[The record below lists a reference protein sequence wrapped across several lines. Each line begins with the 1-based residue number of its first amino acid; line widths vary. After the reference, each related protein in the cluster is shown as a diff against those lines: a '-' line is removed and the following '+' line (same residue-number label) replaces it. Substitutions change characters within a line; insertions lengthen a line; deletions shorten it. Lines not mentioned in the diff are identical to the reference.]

1 MRRVSILTLLL
12 CLVFVTKGYSQAFE
26 NDKDSLVRLVEA
38 KAVRLVDRGG
48 APFREVKG
56 PARFLHNNTYL
67 LCDSASWDVNANVIE
82 AIGHIQII
90 QQDTYLES
98 DIVTYLADEG
108 IAQFRGTTVKL
119 YNKKGDQLKTK
130 FLDYNTKDSIA
141 TFFNGGAMRSSKG
154 DIVEGDEGRYV
165 SETRT
170 FSFTDNVLMY
180 SDSIFVRSS
189 FADYHSDQEFAD
201 FGFRTVAWK
210 GRDTLYSNS
219 ARYDVRRETLSL
231 TEENYLASQN
241 QELWAGIIDYH
252 RNTGNAELYNNVQ
265 IRDNEQSSILMGD
278 KGVMVQNPFLA
289 YLTDKAAAAMYSEEK
304 TGVDSLTQEPI
315 YKRDTLFLGGD
326 TLKMWMV
333 PMYQVDSNE
342 VSNALQRRKL
352 ADTDPIVEIDKANQA
367 YLAAYKKN
375 KALIGKVVPPPPQ
388 QQPKNQEPAEGM
400 QLSDG
405 PQKPTFLGKDKGISS
420 GKEDALSGKDSLKT
434 ALLKDST
441 MLGRD
446 SLLKD
451 SLAVQTDSAEVQK
464 DTTKITFI
472 SVYHNVKL
480 FRSDLRGVCD
490 SLIYTSIDSIARFYK
505 NPALW
510 NEEKTQFTADS
521 IQLSV
526 RNNAIYKA
534 NLIENAF
541 IISEEDSI
549 HYNQIKS
556 TEMVAYFKDNDVY
569 RFDALGGVQAMIF
582 LREKD
587 SSVTLMNHKECRLLT
602 SRMAN
607 SSIERV
613 RYIENVKSD
622 IHPTYQLPIEK
633 MRLRDF
639 KWRADELP
647 KSRSVVT
654 DREVLASRRGFFN
667 GFVFPAYP
675 LTKTFFPDSY
685 QTITDLAKEINQKI
699 QEEDQRKEEQ
709 ARKEQEEKRIEQHR
723 KALSQEGKDQM
734 KTEEMEPAG
743 QPTPQAK

>member
-1 MRRVSILTLLL
+1 MRRFSILTLLL
-12 CLVFVTKGYSQAFE
+12 CLVFISEGYSQAFE

-108 IAQFRGTTVKL
+108 IAQFRGTIVKL
-119 YNKKGDQLKTK
+119 YNRKGDQLKTK
-130 FLDYNTKDSIA
+130 FLDYSTKDSIA

-165 SETRT
+165 SATRT

-189 FADYHSDQEFAD
+189 FADYQSDLEFAD

-210 GRDTLYSNS
+210 GRDTLYSNN
-219 ARYDVRRETLSL
+219 ARYDVKRETLSL
-231 TEENYLASQN
+231 TEENYIASQN
-241 QELWAGIIDYH
+241 QELWAGVIDYH
-252 RNTGNAELYNNVQ
+252 RGTGNAELYNNVQ

-289 YLTDKAAAAMYSEEK
+289 YLTDKAAAAMFSEEK

-326 TLKMWMV
+326 TLKMWML
-333 PMYQVDSNE
+333 PMYQIDSNE
-342 VSNALQRRKL
+342 VSNALERRKL
-352 ADTDPIVEIDKANQA
+352 ADTDPITDIDKANRA

-375 KALIGKVVPPPPQ
+375 KELIGKVKPPEPR
-388 QQPKNQEPAEGM
+388 QPLQNK
-400 QLSDG
+400 
-405 PQKPTFLGKDKGISS
+405 KPTFIGKDKQITA
-420 GKEDALSGKDSLKT
+420 GKDSTLVGADSLKT
-434 ALLKDST
+434 ALLKDS
-441 MLGRD
+441 
-446 SLLKD
+446 
-451 SLAVQTDSAEVQK
+451 LAVQTDTIGIQK

-472 SVYHNVKL
+472 SVFHNVKL

-607 SSIERV
+607 NSIERV

-622 IHPTYQLPIEK
+622 IHPTYKLPIEK

-654 DREVLASRRGFFN
+654 DRKVLASKRGFLN
-667 GFVFPAYP
+667 GFIFPKYP

-685 QTITDLAKEINQKI
+685 ETITNLAKEIDQKI
-699 QEEDQRKEEQ
+699 QEEDQRREEQ

-723 KALSQEGKDQM
+723 KAQSQEGKDQM
-734 KTEEMEPAG
+734 KTEE
-743 QPTPQAK
+743 

>member
-12 CLVFVTKGYSQAFE
+12 CLVFVTNGFSQAFE

-38 KAVRLVDRGG
+38 KAVRLVDRDG

-98 DIVTYLADEG
+98 DIVTYLADDG
-108 IAQFRGTTVKL
+108 IAQFRGTIVKL
-119 YNKKGDQLKTK
+119 YNRKGDQLKTK
-130 FLDYNTKDSIA
+130 FLDYSTKDSIA
-141 TFFNGGAMRSSKG
+141 TFFNGGAMRSAKG

-189 FADYHSDQEFAD
+189 FADYNSDRECAD

-210 GRDTLYSNS
+210 GRDTLYSNNAQYS
-219 ARYDVRRETLSL
+219 VRGETLSL
-231 TEENYLASQN
+231 MDKNYIATQN
-241 QELWAGIIDYH
+241 QELWAGLIDYH

-289 YLTDKAAAAMYSEEK
+289 YLTDNAAAAMFSEEK

-315 YKRDTLFLGGD
+315 YRRDTLFLGGD

-352 ADTDPIVEIDKANQA
+352 ADTDPIIEIDKANKE

-375 KALIGKVVPPPPQ
+375 KALIGKVKPPEPK
-388 QQPKNQEPAEGM
+388 QPLKDQEPAEGT
-400 QLSDG
+400 QLNEG
-405 PQKPTFLGKDKGISS
+405 PQKPTFLGKN
-420 GKEDALSGKDSLKT
+420 
-434 ALLKDST
+434 
-441 MLGRD
+441 
-446 SLLKD
+446 KD
-451 SLAVQTDSAEVQK
+451 SLAVQTDSITVQK

-472 SVYHNVKL
+472 SVFHNVKL

-549 HYNQIKS
+549 HFNQIKS

-607 SSIERV
+607 NSIERV

-622 IHPTYQLPIEK
+622 IHPTYNLPIEK

-654 DREVLASRRGFFN
+654 DRTVINSQRGFMN
-667 GFVFPAYP
+667 GFIFPNYP
-675 LTKTFFPDSY
+675 HTKTFFPDSY
-685 QTITDLAKEINQKI
+685 QTITELAKEINQKI
-699 QEEDQRKEEQ
+699 QEENQKREEE
-709 ARKEQEEKRIEQHR
+709 ARKEQEERRIEQHR

-734 KTEEMEPAG
+734 KTEENT
-743 QPTPQAK
+743 QQTK

>member
-1 MRRVSILTLLL
+1 MRRFSILTLLL
-12 CLVFVTKGYSQAFE
+12 CLVFISEGYSQAFE

-108 IAQFRGTTVKL
+108 IAQFRGTIVKL
-119 YNKKGDQLKTK
+119 YNRKGDQLKTK
-130 FLDYNTKDSIA
+130 FLDYSTKDSIA

-165 SETRT
+165 SATRT

-189 FADYHSDQEFAD
+189 FADYQSDLEFAD

-210 GRDTLYSNS
+210 GRDTLYSNN
-219 ARYDVRRETLSL
+219 ARYDVKRETLSL
-231 TEENYLASQN
+231 TEENYIASQN
-241 QELWAGIIDYH
+241 QELWAGVIDYH
-252 RNTGNAELYNNVQ
+252 RGTGNAELYNNVQ

-289 YLTDKAAAAMYSEEK
+289 YLTDKAAAAMFSEEK

-333 PMYQVDSNE
+333 PMYQIDSNE
-342 VSNALQRRKL
+342 VSNALERRKL
-352 ADTDPIVEIDKANQA
+352 ADTDPIIDIDKANRA

-388 QQPKNQEPAEGM
+388 QQPKNQKLAEGR
-400 QLSDG
+400 QLTDG
-405 PQKPTFLGKDKGISS
+405 PQKPTFIGKDKQITA
-420 GKEDALSGKDSLKT
+420 GKDSTIVGADSLKT
-434 ALLKDST
+434 V
-441 MLGRD
+441 
-446 SLLKD
+446 LLKD
-451 SLAVQTDSAEVQK
+451 SLAVQTDTIGIQK

-472 SVYHNVKL
+472 SVFHNVKL

-607 SSIERV
+607 NSIERV

-647 KSRSVVT
+647 KSRNVVT
-654 DREVLASRRGFFN
+654 DRKVLASKRGFLN
-667 GFVFPAYP
+667 GFIFPKYP

-685 QTITDLAKEINQKI
+685 ETITNLAKEINQKI
-699 QEEDQRKEEQ
+699 QEEDQRREEQ

-723 KALSQEGKDQM
+723 KAQSQEGKDQM
-734 KTEEMEPAG
+734 KTEE
-743 QPTPQAK
+743 

>member
-12 CLVFVTKGYSQAFE
+12 CLVFVIKGYSQAFE

-108 IAQFRGTTVKL
+108 IAQFRGTIVKL
-119 YNKKGDQLKTK
+119 YNRKGDQLKTK
-130 FLDYNTKDSIA
+130 FLDYSTKDSVA
-141 TFFNGGAMRSSKG
+141 TFFNGGAMRSAKG

-189 FADYHSDQEFAD
+189 FADYNSDRECAD

-210 GRDTLYSNS
+210 GRDTLYSNNAQYS
-219 ARYDVRRETLSL
+219 VRGETLSL
-231 TEENYLASQN
+231 MDKNYIATQN
-241 QELWAGIIDYH
+241 QELWAGLIDYH

-289 YLTDKAAAAMYSEEK
+289 YLTDNAAAAMFSEEK
-304 TGVDSLTQEPI
+304 TGVDTLTQEPI
-315 YKRDTLFLGGD
+315 YRRDTLFLGGD

-352 ADTDPIVEIDKANQA
+352 ADTDPIIEIDKANKE

-375 KALIGKVVPPPPQ
+375 KELIGKVKPPEPK
-388 QQPKNQEPAEGM
+388 QPLKDQEPADGT
-400 QLSDG
+400 QLNEG
-405 PQKPTFLGKDKGISS
+405 PQKPTFLGKN
-420 GKEDALSGKDSLKT
+420 
-434 ALLKDST
+434 
-441 MLGRD
+441 
-446 SLLKD
+446 KD
-451 SLAVQTDSAEVQK
+451 SLAVKTDSIAVQK

-472 SVYHNVKL
+472 SVFHNVKL

-743 QPTPQAK
+743 LPTR

>member
-1 MRRVSILTLLL
+1 MRCSEIVRSKARDGLNSSMRRVSILTLLL
-12 CLVFVTKGYSQAFE
+12 CLLFVTEGYSQAFE

-108 IAQFRGTTVKL
+108 VAQFRGTIVKL
-119 YNKKGDQLKTK
+119 YNRKGDQLKTK
-130 FLDYNTKDSIA
+130 FLDYNTRDSIA
-141 TFFNGGAMRSSKG
+141 TFFNGGAMRSAKG
-154 DIVEGDEGRYV
+154 DIVEGDEGRYI

-170 FSFTDNVLMY
+170 FSFTDNVQMY
-180 SDSIFVRSS
+180 SDSIFVSSS
-189 FADYHSDQEFAD
+189 FADYNSDHECAD

-210 GRDTLYSNS
+210 GRDTLYSNH
-219 ARYDVRRETLSL
+219 AQYIVRGETLSL
-231 TEENYLASQN
+231 MENNYIASEN
-241 QELWAGIIDYH
+241 QELWAGLIDYH
-252 RNTGNAELYNNVQ
+252 RSTGNAELYNNVQ
-265 IRDNEQSSILMGD
+265 IRDNENSSILMGD

-289 YLTDKAAAAMYSEEK
+289 YLTDRAAAAMFSEEK

-326 TLKMWMV
+326 TLKMWMI
-333 PMYQVDSNE
+333 PMYQIDSNE
-342 VSNALQRRKL
+342 VSNALERRKL
-352 ADTDPIVEIDKANQA
+352 ADTDPIIDIDKANRE

-375 KALIGKVVPPPPQ
+375 KELIGKVKPPEPK
-388 QQPKNQEPAEGM
+388 QPFKDQEPADGM
-400 QLSDG
+400 QLTDG
-405 PQKPTFLGKDKGISS
+405 PQKPTFIGKDKQITA
-420 GKEDALSGKDSLKT
+420 GKDSTLVGADSLKT
-434 ALLKDST
+434 A
-441 MLGRD
+441 
-446 SLLKD
+446 LLKD
-451 SLAVQTDSAEVQK
+451 SLAVQTDSVEVQK

-472 SVYHNVKL
+472 SVFHNVKL

-549 HYNQIKS
+549 HFNQIKS

-607 SSIERV
+607 NTIERV

-622 IHPTYQLPIEK
+622 IHPTYNLPIEK

-639 KWRADELP
+639 KWRADEVP
-647 KSRSVVT
+647 TSRNVVT
-654 DREVLASRRGFFN
+654 DRKVLNSNRGFLS
-667 GFVFPAYP
+667 GFVFPKYP
-675 LTKTFFPDSY
+675 QTKLFFPDSY
-685 QTITDLAKEINQKI
+685 ETITNLAKEINQKI
-699 QEEDQRKEEQ
+699 QEENQKREEQ
-709 ARKEQEEKRIEQHR
+709 ERMDQEQRRIEQHR
-723 KALSQEGKDQM
+723 KALDQEGKDQM
-734 KTEEMEPAG
+734 RTEE
-743 QPTPQAK
+743 AK